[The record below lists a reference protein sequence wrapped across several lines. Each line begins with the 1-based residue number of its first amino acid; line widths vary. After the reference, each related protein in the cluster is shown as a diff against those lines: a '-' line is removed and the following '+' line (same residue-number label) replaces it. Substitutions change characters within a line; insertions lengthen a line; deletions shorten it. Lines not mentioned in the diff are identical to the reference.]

1 MYTFDPSTTYP
12 IPPASSARPDCS
24 VVICTRD
31 RPDVLKNC
39 VRSVTCQ
46 SLRPI
51 ELIVVDDG
59 CLTEADRDY
68 LNNLCHSAAIPFVYL
83 RKDPP
88 GLPASRNL
96 AVRHARGAI
105 VQFLDDDVVLD
116 QGFLREILAVYA
128 TDTEGLLLG
137 VEGTLIEPRRASGAA
152 RLFDLVYSLAGWW
165 ALPPH
170 GPRPPAPPVFARLR
184 SYIVPTRNIVGAT
197 MSFRREV
204 LVQNPFDEGLSGYA
218 LGEDRDMSYRLYLRG
233 RLARSLNARAVHHH
247 DPCQRPEPFAF
258 GRMIVRNYTRI
269 MRRNGLTRLGD
280 RVVIGYSLATIAL
293 FLLTLSLARPRRYLP
308 QFLGMLRESL
318 CCVRRVL
325 REHLSRL

>member
-1 MYTFDPSTTYP
+1 MT
-12 IPPASSARPDCS
+12 PASSAWPDCS

-31 RPDVLKNC
+31 RPDALKNC

-46 SLRPI
+46 SLRPV

-59 CLTEADRDY
+59 CLTEDDREY
-68 LNNLCHSAAIPFVYL
+68 LNDLCRSAAIPFVYL
-83 RKDPP
+83 RKEPP

-96 AVRHARGAI
+96 AVRHARGAV

-116 QGFLREILAVYA
+116 QGFLREILRLYAV
-128 TDTEGLLLG
+128 DTEGLLLG
-137 VEGTLIEPRRASGAA
+137 AEGTLIEPLRPSGAA
-152 RLFDLVYSLAGWW
+152 RLFDRVYSLAGWW

-170 GPRPPAPPVFARLR
+170 GPRPPAPPVFVRLR
-184 SYIVPTRNIVGAT
+184 SHIVPTRNIVGAT
-197 MSFRREV
+197 MSFRRDV
-204 LVQNPFDEGLSGYA
+204 LTRTLFDEGLAGYA

-233 RLARSLNARAVHHH
+233 WLARGLAARAFHHH
-247 DPCQRPEPFAF
+247 DPRRRPTPFAF
-258 GRMIVRNYTRI
+258 GRMIVHNYTRI

-308 QFLGMLRESL
+308 QFFGMLVEAVQPIKSIL
-318 CCVRRVL
+318 
-325 REHLSRL
+325 